1 MAYVAS
7 VALDRYEKSEIIAIF
22 AFQHLLHMERNQN
35 IEKRILWVAE
45 RLFLEKG
52 FSGTSTTEIAKTVGC
67 NQALIHYYFRTKEK
81 LFWDVFAPKMEQVV
95 EYLDAPLDE
104 SIDFIDRIC
113 NIVDFYF
120 GILELDER
128 LAPFIVNELIMNPGR
143 WNKFRDRFLRSESRR
158 MAFVRFEKMVDEEIA
173 AGQIRQI
180 KAIDLLIDIMSLT
193 ISAFI
198 VAPKGFANGECD
210 SNLRKAYIDNRRQ
223 DIKAIII
230 NGIKK

>member
-1 MAYVAS
+1 MTTVCA
-7 VALDRYEKSEIIAIF
+7 
-22 AFQHLLHMERNQN
+22 MERNQN

-81 LFWDVFAPKMEQVV
+81 LFWDVFSPKVEQVV

-104 SIDFIDRIC
+104 SIDFIERIR
-113 NIVDFYF
+113 NVIDFYF

-143 WNKFRDRFLRSESRR
+143 WDKFRDRYLRNESRST
-158 MAFVRFEKMVDEEIA
+158 AFNRFEKMVEEEIA
-173 AGQIRQI
+173 AGRIRQI
-180 KAIDLLIDIMSLT
+180 RALDLLMNIMSLT
-193 ISAFI
+193 ISVFI
-198 VAPKGFANGECD
+198 VAPKGFASGECD
-210 SNLRKAYIDNRRQ
+210 QNLRKSYLDNRREE
-223 DIKAIII
+223 IKTLII
-230 NGIKK
+230 NGLRK

>member
-1 MAYVAS
+1 
-7 VALDRYEKSEIIAIF
+7 
-22 AFQHLLHMERNQN
+22 MERNQN

-81 LFWDVFAPKMEQVV
+81 LFWDVFAPKVEQVV

-104 SIDFIDRIC
+104 SIGFVERIS
-113 NIVDFYF
+113 NVIDFYF

-128 LAPFIVNELIMNPGR
+128 LAPFIVKELIMNPER
-143 WNKFRDRFLRSESRR
+143 WDKFRDRYLRNESRST
-158 MAFVRFEKMVDEEIA
+158 AFNRFENMVHEEIA
-173 AGQIRQI
+173 NGTIREMRP
-180 KAIDLLIDIMSLT
+180 IDLLMNIMSVT

-198 VAPKGFANGECD
+198 VAPKGFASGECD
-210 SNLRKAYIDNRRQ
+210 RNARKAYLDDRRE
-223 DIKAIII
+223 DVKKLIV
-230 NGIKK
+230 NGMRR

>member
-1 MAYVAS
+1 
-7 VALDRYEKSEIIAIF
+7 
-22 AFQHLLHMERNQN
+22 MERNQN

-81 LFWDVFAPKMEQVV
+81 LFWDVFSPKVEQVV

-104 SIDFIDRIC
+104 SIDFIERIR
-113 NIVDFYF
+113 NVIDFYF

-143 WNKFRDRFLRSESRR
+143 WDKFRDRYLRNESRST
-158 MAFVRFEKMVDEEIA
+158 AFNRFEKMVEEEIA
-173 AGQIRQI
+173 AGRIRQI
-180 KAIDLLIDIMSLT
+180 RALDLLMNIMSLT
-193 ISAFI
+193 ISVFI
-198 VAPKGFANGECD
+198 VAPKGFASGECD
-210 SNLRKAYIDNRRQ
+210 QNLRKSYLDNRREE
-223 DIKAIII
+223 IKTLII
-230 NGIKK
+230 NGLRK

>member
-1 MAYVAS
+1 
-7 VALDRYEKSEIIAIF
+7 
-22 AFQHLLHMERNQN
+22 MENNKN

-81 LFWDVFAPKMEQVV
+81 LFWDVFAPKVEQFV

-104 SIDFIDRIC
+104 SIDFVERIR
-113 NIVDFYF
+113 NVIEFYF

-143 WNKFRDRFLRSESRR
+143 WDVFRDRYLRNESRSR
-158 MAFVRFEKMVDEEIA
+158 AFKRFENMVDAEIA
-173 AGQIRQI
+173 AERIRPI
-180 KAIDLLIDIMSLT
+180 RAIDLLMNIMSLT

-198 VAPKGFANGECD
+198 VAPKGFASGECD
-210 SNLRKAYIDNRRQ
+210 SNLRKSYLDQRKE
-223 DIKAIII
+223 DIKELIV
-230 NGIKK
+230 NGMSR

>member
-1 MAYVAS
+1 
-7 VALDRYEKSEIIAIF
+7 
-22 AFQHLLHMERNQN
+22 MERNQN

-81 LFWDVFAPKMEQVV
+81 LFWDVFAPKVEQVV

-104 SIDFIDRIC
+104 SIDFIERIR
-113 NIVDFYF
+113 NVIDFYF

-143 WNKFRDRFLRSESRR
+143 WDMFRDRYLRNESRST
-158 MAFVRFEKMVDEEIA
+158 AFNRFENMVEEEIA
-173 AGQIRQI
+173 AGRIRQI
-180 KAIDLLIDIMSLT
+180 RALDLLMNIMSLT
-193 ISAFI
+193 ISVFI
-198 VAPKGFANGECD
+198 VAPKGFASGECD
-210 SNLRKAYIDNRRQ
+210 QNLRKTYLDNRKEE
-223 DIKAIII
+223 IKTLIV
-230 NGIKK
+230 NGLKA

>member
-1 MAYVAS
+1 
-7 VALDRYEKSEIIAIF
+7 
-22 AFQHLLHMERNQN
+22 MERNQN

-81 LFWDVFAPKMEQVV
+81 LFWDVFSPKVEQVV

-104 SIDFIDRIC
+104 SIDFVERIR
-113 NIVDFYF
+113 NVIDFYF

-143 WNKFRDRFLRSESRR
+143 WDKFRDRYLRNESRST
-158 MAFVRFEKMVDEEIA
+158 AFNRFENMVEEEIA
-173 AGQIRQI
+173 AGRIRQI
-180 KAIDLLIDIMSLT
+180 RALDLLMNIMSLT
-193 ISAFI
+193 ISVFI
-198 VAPKGFANGECD
+198 VAPKGFASGECD
-210 SNLRKAYIDNRRQ
+210 QNLRKSYLDNRREE
-223 DIKAIII
+223 IKTLIV
-230 NGIKK
+230 NGLRK

>member
-1 MAYVAS
+1 
-7 VALDRYEKSEIIAIF
+7 
-22 AFQHLLHMERNQN
+22 MERNQN

-52 FSGTSTTEIAKTVGC
+52 FSGTSTTEIAKAVGC

-104 SIDFIDRIC
+104 TVEFFERIG
-113 NIVDFYF
+113 NIIDFYF

-128 LAPFIVNELIMNPGR
+128 LAPFIVNELIMHPGR
-143 WNKFRDRFLRSESRR
+143 WDKFRDRYLRNESRSS
-158 MAFVRFEKMVDEEIA
+158 AFNRFESMVAEEIQ
-173 AGQIRQI
+173 AGHIRSMR
-180 KAIDLLIDIMSLT
+180 AIDLLMNIMSLT

-198 VAPKGFANGECD
+198 VAPKGFASGECD
-210 SNLRKAYIDNRRQ
+210 SNLRKAYLDNRRE
-223 DIKAIII
+223 DIKALIV
-230 NGIKK
+230 NGIRA